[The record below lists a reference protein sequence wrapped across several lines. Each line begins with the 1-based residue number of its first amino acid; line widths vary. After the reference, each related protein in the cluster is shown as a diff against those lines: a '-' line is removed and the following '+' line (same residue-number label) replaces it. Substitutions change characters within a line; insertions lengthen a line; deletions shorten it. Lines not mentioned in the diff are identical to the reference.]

1 MGRGWSRRVA
11 FFRKGVAL
19 FFWTGFFLRES
30 GQGAKKKDD
39 KEMSHHQPLSGFVA
53 GCKPAGKFLAFLGI
67 LDRAERNL
75 ADLDQL
81 FFQDV
86 DASRHGQHI
95 FREVHDFS

>member
-39 KEMSHHQPLSGFVA
+39 KEMSHHQRLSGFAA

-75 ADLDQL
+75 ADLEIQCPSGCAKESLCCISERD
-81 FFQDV
+81 FQ
-86 DASRHGQHI
+86 AA
-95 FREVHDFS
+95 